1 MASNGIS
8 TLTYK
13 RDRQVAKL
21 NLAADDRNTFGRN
34 RFFDLDQLP
43 SAYTDA
49 DNDTANR
56 TVNNSLTQGR
66 PWALTSGVVT
76 NSLVMSLDAANTVSG
91 STWSDISGNS
101 NNATLVNSPTYT
113 ASDGGAVIFNGS
125 SHYIRSPDL
134 ISAIGSPD
142 TFSVGVWV
150 YPTLGGNVMSVSSTN
165 TVPFSSYHFSSIAIL
180 NSFGQPHPYFGV
192 WNGSGITSVTGGA
205 AGSYN
210 TWYHLA
216 ITYNAAT
223 STLAGYVN
231 GASVGTQSVT
241 YDSPSDAAA
250 SSHYLVFGAPDITN
264 MGNGNYFPGRM
275 GEIRV
280 YSAALTSADVL
291 NNYNETKSRYGL

>member
-21 NLAADDRNTFGRN
+21 NLAADNRNTSGRN
-34 RFFDLDQLP
+34 RFFDLQQLP

-49 DNDTANR
+49 DNSTANR
-56 TVNNSLTQGR
+56 TVNNSTTQGR
-66 PWALTSGVVT
+66 PWALTSGVIT
-76 NSLVMSLDAANTVSG
+76 NATAMSLDAANTVSG

-113 ASDGGAVIFNGS
+113 TDDGGAVVFNGTNN
-125 SHYIRSPDL
+125 YIHSPNL
-134 ISAIGSPD
+134 YSAIGNPD

-150 YPTLGGNVMSVSSTN
+150 YPTNGGNVMSVSSTN
-165 TVPFSSYHFSSIAIL
+165 TVPFSDYHYSSIAIL
-180 NSFGQPHPYFGV
+180 SSGGAVPYFGV
-192 WNGSGITSVTGGA
+192 WNGTGITSVNGSAGA
-205 AGSYN
+205 FN

-223 STLAGYVN
+223 TTLAGYVN

-241 YDSPSDAAA
+241 YDSPHDDGLTTQ
-250 SSHYLVFGAPDITN
+250 YLVFGPPDITN